1 MKICPFISHLLG
13 DGSSNTLSVG
23 SRGSDGPEAGVG
35 GEVVILGF
43 DDDDGSP
50 SVQTQVLT
58 ETAVKGETA
67 NHLYCLK
74 ESCRFYQKA
83 SNECQFDLIYSVL
96 KDPGSKAES
105 PDFGR
110 ITRDID
116 KIWKFQTKGVAEI
129 VESLAD
135 SEKKQAES
143 MMELKKELVETIDR
157 HSGTAEGLSLQPI
170 QDELVALKQ
179 KIEGSGEGLDGLSTT
194 VSEFVTNLEDNLK
207 ELRSLSNDLIRGVSE
222 IRTSLPREDKIA
234 QAVREPLDTA
244 IEAQKDIDRKLSTWK
259 DEIVEKIGTVT
270 SRQDSWEKRIE
281 EIVEH
286 QKELA
291 MHLEES
297 RKSREQEEN
306 RRSKK
311 ESKKYNTL
319 GVTSFHNGAF
329 ELARDQF
336 IQAVKLDR
344 DFAEAH
350 NNLGLAYT
358 ELNEED
364 KATEAFTK
372 AVELNPMLHAAY
384 NNLGYAFYRQG
395 NYEQAVE
402 MYNEALGRSTSNSPA
417 YTNLGNAYYRLG
429 RIDKAREAWNKALE
443 LDPSNERAKR
453 NLNRISETAK

>member
-13 DGSSNTLSVG
+13 EGNSNTLSIG
-23 SRGSDGPEAGVG
+23 SRATDGSGSATAGD
-35 GEVVILGF
+35 VVILGY

-50 SVQTQVLT
+50 SVQTQLLT
-58 ETAVKGETA
+58 QTAAKEDTA

-83 SNECQFDLIYSVL
+83 SKECQFDLVYAAL
-96 KDPGSKAES
+96 KDPGSKAEG
-105 PDFGR
+105 PDIR
-110 ITRDID
+110 QITRDID

-135 SEKKQAES
+135 SEKKQTES
-143 MMELKKELVETIDR
+143 VVDLKKELVER
-157 HSGTAEGLSLQPI
+157 LERSSGTVATSSLQPI
-170 QDELVALKQ
+170 QNELAALKQ
-179 KIEGSGEGLDGLSTT
+179 KVEGSAEGLDGLSTM
-194 VSEFVTNLEDNLK
+194 VSDFVTSLEDNLK
-207 ELRSLSNDLIRGVSE
+207 ELRSLSNDLVRQVSE

-234 QAVREPLDTA
+234 ETVQRPLNAA
-244 IEAQKDIDRKLSTWK
+244 IEMQKDFDRKLSTWK
-259 DEIVEKIGTVT
+259 DEIAEKILTVT
-270 SRQDSWEKRIE
+270 SRQDAWEKRIE
-281 EIVEH
+281 GVVEH
-286 QKELA
+286 QKELSA
-291 MHLEES
+291 HLDES
-297 RKSREQEEN
+297 RKSREQELN

-319 GVTSFHNGAF
+319 GVTSFHNGAY

-336 IQAVKLDR
+336 LQAVKLDP

-358 ELNEED
+358 ELNEEAN
-364 KATEAFTK
+364 ATEAFTK
-372 AVELNPMLHAAY
+372 AVELNPLLHAAY

-443 LDPSNERAKR
+443 LDPGNERAKR
-453 NLNRISETAK
+453 NLKRISETGK